1 MRRLALNATGIK
13 SWLCVRA
20 LETFLPHLEELY
32 LADNDLWDFPVIR
45 PDEDYSVSAGASQE
59 PNPLSALDLAN
70 RVYYEYITGFTH
82 LIVLDLSSCR
92 IDDWMKVMAAGKL
105 PSLLQLLADDNPIE
119 AVSARCTDCFAK
131 LRRLSLSSTL

>member
-1 MRRLALNATGIK
+1 M
-13 SWLCVRA
+13 
-20 LETFLPHLEELY
+20 PHLEELY

-45 PDEDYSVSAGASQE
+45 PEDHTAASDEGTETREE
-59 PNPLSALDLAN
+59 PTPLSALDLAN

-92 IDDWMKVMAAGKL
+92 IDDWMKVMAVGKL

-119 AVSARCTDCFAK
+119 AVSAPCTDCFVK